1 MDEYTKKYEEDIRQ
15 FNSVVKRFGTLKEND
30 IDGAFSLMKDTIQFF
45 NRWSLIKYE
54 VKKGLKRGE
63 GAAFKER
70 LEDMCRYLK
79 EVETTSRIIWRLGKE
94 ELRSNREGY

>member
-1 MDEYTKKYEEDIRQ
+1 MEEYTNKYAEDIRQ
-15 FNSVVKRFGTLKEND
+15 FNSVVKRFEELKEND
-30 IDGAFSLMKDTIQFF
+30 VNGAFHLMKDSIQFF
-45 NRWSLIKYE
+45 NRWSLIKYDI
-54 VKKGLKRGE
+54 KRGLKRGE

>member
-1 MDEYTKKYEEDIRQ
+1 MDEYAKKYEEDIRQ

-30 IDGAFSLMKDTIQFF
+30 VDGAFRLMKDTIQFF

-54 VKKGLKRGE
+54 VKKELKRGE

-70 LEDMCRYLK
+70 LEDMCKYLK
-79 EVETTSRIIWRLGKE
+79 EVETTSRMIWRLGIE
-94 ELRSNREGY
+94 ELRSRREGY